1 MPELP
6 EVETVKNKLKKLVLN
21 KKIVDVNIIYR
32 NIIEYPD
39 IEEFKSNLIDQTII
53 DIKRRGKWLMFE
65 LNDYYLLS
73 HLRMEGKY
81 IIRNK
86 DDQIEKHEHVEF
98 VFSDN
103 TTLRYKD
110 TRKFGRMYLYKKE
123 EVYNNKPLNELGL
136 EPWDENLNIEYLKEK
151 FKNKRLPI
159 KTLLLDQSI
168 MVGLGNIYVDE
179 VLFMSHLNPES
190 KAIDLNDTNLED
202 IIKNS
207 RVVLEHAIKLG
218 GTTIRSYES
227 SEGVHGLFQNELLVH
242 GKEICPNCK
251 QKIKKIR
258 VGGRGTYYCPQCQ
271 NKTVNKK

>member
-6 EVETVKNKLKKLVLN
+6 EVETVKNTLKKLVLN
-21 KKIVDVNIIYR
+21 KKIFDVNVIYS
-32 NIIEYPD
+32 NIIEYPNV
-39 IEEFKSNLIDQTII
+39 EEFRKNIINQTII

-65 LNDYYLLS
+65 LNNYYLLS

-86 DDQIEKHEHVEF
+86 DDKIDKHEHVEF
-98 VFSDN
+98 IFDDN

-123 EVYNNKPLNELGL
+123 DVYDNKPLNELGL
-136 EPWDENLNIEYLKEK
+136 EPWDKNLNIEYLKEK
-151 FKNKRLPI
+151 FKNKKLPI

-179 VLFMSHLNPES
+179 VLFMSHLNPKTKVTS
-190 KAIDLNDTNLED
+190 LTNNNLKD

-207 RVVLEHAIKLG
+207 RIVLEHAIQLG

-242 GKEICPNCK
+242 GKEICPNCN
-251 QKIKKIR
+251 QKIEKIR
-258 VGGRGTYYCPQCQ
+258 VGGRGTYYCPNCQ
-271 NKTVNKK
+271 K